1 MEVLRIIVALLVF
14 GIIVLFHEYGHY
26 IVARK
31 SGIIVDE
38 FAIGMGPK
46 IAGVKNGDTE
56 FTIRALPIGGA
67 CMMRGED
74 TAEECEEGSFNSR
87 PVWQRIAVVFA
98 GPFFNFIMA
107 FVCAVI
113 IVGASGYMSGEILE
127 VMENSPA
134 QEAGFEAGDKILKVD
149 RTSVHIFSDFRM
161 YIALNQSKSCDVTVL
176 RDGEKKVITVTPK
189 LDDDGIYRIGIVGG
203 VIERPGPGGTLISAF
218 YEVKSNINV
227 VIKSL
232 EMLIAGKVS
241 SRDISGPV
249 GIFTVI
255 GDSYSD
261 AVQYGVKTVILTI
274 LDLILLL
281 SANLGVMNLLPI
293 PALDGGRL
301 VFLAVEAVRGKPVSR
316 EKEGMVHF
324 IGFVLLMII
333 MALVMFN
340 DIARIAGY

>member
-1 MEVLRIIVALLVF
+1 MRIIVALLVF

-46 IAGVKNGDTE
+46 IAGIRKGDTE

-134 QEAGFEAGDKILKVD
+134 QESGFEAGDKILKVD
-149 RTSVHIFSDFRM
+149 RTSVHTFSDFRM

-176 RDGEKKVITVTPK
+176 RDGEKKVITVTPR

-232 EMLIAGKVS
+232 EMLIAGRVS

-261 AVQYGVKTVILTI
+261 AVQYGLKTVILTI

-301 VFLAVEAVRGKPVSR
+301 VFLIVEAIRGKPVSR

-324 IGFVLLMII
+324 IGFILLMII

>member
-1 MEVLRIIVALLVF
+1 MRFIVALLVF
-14 GIIVLFHEYGHY
+14 GVIVLFHEYGHY
-26 IVARK
+26 IIARK
-31 SGIIVDE
+31 SGIVVEE

-46 IAGVKNGDTE
+46 IAGVKEGDTE

-74 TAEECEEGSFNSR
+74 SAEDCEEGSFNSR

-107 FVCAVI
+107 FVCALI
-113 IVGASGYMSGEILE
+113 LIAASGYMSGEILE
-127 VMENSPA
+127 VMDNSPA

-149 RTSVHIFSDFRM
+149 RTSVHTFSDFRM
-161 YIALNQSKSCDVTVL
+161 YIALNQSKSCNVTVL
-176 RDGEKKVITVTPK
+176 RDGEKKQITVTPK

-203 VIERPGPGGTLISAF
+203 VIERPGPLGTVVSAF
-218 YEVKSNINV
+218 YELKSNINV
-227 VIKSL
+227 VVKSL

-255 GDSYSD
+255 GDSYAD
-261 AVQYGVKTVILTI
+261 AAQYGIKTVILTI

-301 VFLAVEAVRGKPVSR
+301 VFLVVEAIRGKPVSR

-333 MALVMFN
+333 MVLVLFN

>member
-1 MEVLRIIVALLVF
+1 MRIIVALLVF
-14 GIIVLFHEYGHY
+14 GVIVLFHEYGHY

-46 IAGVKNGDTE
+46 IAGIKKGDTE

-113 IVGASGYMSGEILE
+113 LVGASGYMSGEILE
-127 VMENSPA
+127 VMDDSPA
-134 QEAGFEAGDKILKVD
+134 LEAGFEAGDKILKVD
-149 RTSVHIFSDFRM
+149 RTPVHTFSDFRM
-161 YIALNQSKSCDVTVL
+161 YIALNQSKSCNVTVL
-176 RDGEKKVITVTPK
+176 RDGEKKVINVTPK

-203 VIERPGPGGTLISAF
+203 VIERPGLAGTLVSAF

-301 VFLAVEAVRGKPVSR
+301 VFLVVEAVRGKPVSR

>member
-1 MEVLRIIVALLVF
+1 MRFIVALLVF
-14 GIIVLFHEYGHY
+14 GVIVLFHEYGHY
-26 IVARK
+26 IIARK
-31 SGIIVDE
+31 SGIVVEE

-46 IAGVKNGDTE
+46 IAGVKEGDTE

-74 TAEECEEGSFNSR
+74 SAEDCEEGSFNSR
-87 PVWQRIAVVFA
+87 PVGQRIAVVFA

-107 FVCAVI
+107 FVCALI
-113 IVGASGYMSGEILE
+113 LIAASGYMSGEILE
-127 VMENSPA
+127 VMDNSPA

-149 RTSVHIFSDFRM
+149 RTSVHTFSDFRM
-161 YIALNQSKSCDVTVL
+161 YIALNQSKSCNVTVL
-176 RDGEKKVITVTPK
+176 RDGEKKQITVTPK

-203 VIERPGPGGTLISAF
+203 VIERPGPLGTVVSAF
-218 YEVKSNINV
+218 YELKSNINV
-227 VIKSL
+227 VVKSL

-255 GDSYSD
+255 GDSYAD
-261 AVQYGVKTVILTI
+261 AAQYGIKTVILTI

-301 VFLAVEAVRGKPVSR
+301 VFLVVEAIRGKPVSR

-333 MALVMFN
+333 MVLVLFN

>member
-1 MEVLRIIVALLVF
+1 MRIIVALLVF
-14 GIIVLFHEYGHY
+14 GVIVLFHEYGHY

-46 IAGVKNGDTE
+46 IAGVKKGDTE

-113 IVGASGYMSGEILE
+113 LVGASGYMSGEILE

-149 RTSVHIFSDFRM
+149 RTSVHTFSDFRM

-176 RDGEKKVITVTPK
+176 REGEKKVITVTPK

-203 VIERPGPGGTLISAF
+203 VIERPGPGGTLLSAF

>member
-1 MEVLRIIVALLVF
+1 MEVLKIIVALFVF
-14 GIIVLFHEYGHY
+14 GIIVMFHEYGHY

-46 IAGVKNGDTE
+46 IAGVKEGDTE
-56 FTIRALPIGGA
+56 FTVRAFPIGGA

-74 TAEECEEGSFNSR
+74 SPEECEEGSFNSR

-113 IVGASGYMSGEILE
+113 LIAASGYMSGEILE

-134 QEAGFEAGDKILKVD
+134 QEAGFEAGDRILKVD
-149 RTSVHIFSDFRM
+149 RTSVHTFSDFRM
-161 YIALNQSKSCDVTVL
+161 YIALNQSKSCHVVVL
-176 RDGEKKVITVTPK
+176 RDGQKKEIDVTPK

-203 VIERPGPGGTLISAF
+203 VIERPGPLGILTSAF

-232 EMLIAGKVS
+232 EMLIAGRVS

-249 GIFTVI
+249 GIFEAI

-261 AVQYGVKTVILTI
+261 AVQYGPKVVILTL

-301 VFLAVEAVRGKPVSR
+301 VFLAVEAIRGKPVSR

-324 IGFVLLMII
+324 IGFVILMII